1 MVARKMVALAIRIK
15 KNDEFEGKRLER
27 VLLDFFAEFGISGA
41 AVWAGVDGFGKR
53 GRSKVQIEGITVNM
67 PLLIEVVDE
76 RQRIEPLL
84 AEIKRMVGDNGL
96 VTLHDVDVL

>member
-1 MVARKMVALAIRIK
+1 MVALAIRIK

-27 VLLDFFAEFGISGA
+27 VLLDFFVESGISGST
-41 AVWAGVDGFGKR
+41 VWAGVDGFGKR

>member
-27 VLLDFFAEFGISGA
+27 VLLDFFVESGISGST
-41 AVWAGVDGFGKR
+41 VWAGVDGFGKR